1 MTRDE
6 YRSNKMSKFHTR
18 LLLAL
23 ALTAAGAA
31 PAMAQANG
39 TDWLNRMERMRPVQ
53 ANSQQPWVSAQVKSA
68 NLRSGKITVTHAAI
82 GNIGMPAMTMT
93 VGVAPA
99 HFAAVKKGDQI
110 SIQLAKRGAWQVVSY
125 RPGY

>member
-1 MTRDE
+1 
-6 YRSNKMSKFHTR
+6 MSKFHTR

-31 PAMAQANG
+31 PAMAGMNG
-39 TDWLNRMERMRPVQ
+39 TDWLNRMEQMRPVQ

-68 NLRSGKITVTHAAI
+68 NLRGGKITVTHAAI
-82 GNIGMPAMTMT
+82 GSIGMPAMTMT
-93 VGVAPA
+93 FGVAK
-99 HFAAVKKGDQI
+99 HVAAVKKGDQI
-110 SIQLAKRGAWQVVSY
+110 SVQLANRGAWQVVNY